1 MLKLREVQKDLRRS
15 PPEVRVTSEQELCV
29 LIIYIVEQTSLDCFN
44 YFLKT
49 RENEIREHI
58 PVPYDNLFQSILSFA
73 TCWSH
78 DPAGDRQRSTGCA
91 HLKKKLKI

>member
-1 MLKLREVQKDLRRS
+1 MLKLREVQKDLRS

-73 TCWSH
+73 TCYQSYF
-78 DPAGDRQRSTGCA
+78 
-91 HLKKKLKI
+91 